1 MAEKSL
7 IDTIDAPDLA
17 KEDWS
22 WFSTLLGYI
31 VVFAAGYLTAL
42 SWSWKKK
49 SISKIHHPLI
59 QKIQN
64 CKDEKAL
71 LQVLMAADSKR
82 FSTSIEKL
90 ETSIYGNG
98 KINLNKVKQ
107 EAEAQI

>member
-1 MAEKSL
+1 M
-7 IDTIDAPDLA
+7 
-17 KEDWS
+17 
-22 WFSTLLGYI
+22 

-42 SWSWKKK
+42 SWNWKKK
-49 SISKIHHPLI
+49 STSKTRHPLI

-71 LQVLMAADSKR
+71 LQILIAADSKR
-82 FSTSIEKL
+82 FSTTIEKL